1 MPRVFKN
8 SEKAQ
13 FNDWF
18 SKAPFKMMQRR
29 AATLRS
35 PYQYYQLGAT
45 HRKSGNPVHTF
56 ETEELLMR
64 TMAKDERIKF
74 CDASGCV
81 GSTTH

>member
-1 MPRVFKN
+1 MGQTRDYILVSN
-8 SEKAQ
+8 AS
-13 FNDWF
+13 
-18 SKAPFKMMQRR
+18 PFLSHVQRGG
-29 AATLRS
+29 ATPGS